1 MSLALTCLTFS
12 LSKSNVK
19 SEPVE
24 IQVQCLTVD
33 LNLLKLTFFNK
44 IVVSDSGTLGMES
57 CIRNKLD

>member
-19 SEPVE
+19 SEPGE

-33 LNLLKLTFFNK
+33 LNLLKLTSSSHF
-44 IVVSDSGTLGMES
+44 IVSDLGTLGMEPLGVT
-57 CIRNKLD
+57 NK